1 MEHRFGTRHTVDVPA
16 YVRTQDGLPSG
27 FGRLREV
34 SASGG
39 FVETRLDVEPLS
51 RVAVQLLTTHGHSA
65 SQPVAPR
72 LHPTEPSSSP
82 LIVEAQVTGLSPRG
96 VYVEWTEYAPEL
108 VRHLLEHQG
117 DRLADRSPAAAD
129 SKDGVPGVLAPL
141 VESLGS
147 LERRD

>member
-1 MEHRFGTRHTVDVPA
+1 LEHRFGTRHPVDVPA

-51 RVAVQLLTTHGHSA
+51 RVAVQLLTHGHSA
-65 SQPVAPR
+65 SQPVAPHP
-72 LHPTEPSSSP
+72 HPTDPPSSP

-108 VRHLLEHQG
+108 VRHLLEHQS

-147 LERRD
+147 LERWD